1 MEPFIISNHLKFLEE
16 SPGQECQ
23 SMNQLQC
30 RIHWKEIQGDQ
41 SATTNTDNCYSHKLN
56 FCHDRGRLWSSF
68 EKGGQTEKLPS

>member
-30 RIHWKEIQGDQ
+30 RIHLKEIQGDQ
-41 SATTNTDNCYSHKLN
+41 SATTNTYIVTAINI
-56 FCHDRGRLWSSF
+56 
-68 EKGGQTEKLPS
+68 